1 MRRRAGGGHGG
12 VVWCGVVQ
20 PTNNQ
25 VSNVTALSDQRM
37 AGQHVNIVVGT
48 VGSEGRY
55 MYSYL
60 LPPTRKLFVVMR
72 QTHRRILYE
81 R

>member
-1 MRRRAGGGHGG
+1 MEVWFG
-12 VVWCGVVQ
+12 VVWCSPQ
-20 PTNNQ
+20 IINF
-25 VSNVTALSDQRM
+25 NVTALSDQRM

>member
-1 MRRRAGGGHGG
+1 M
-12 VVWCGVVQ
+12 VWCGVVQ

-55 MYSYL
+55 MY
-60 LPPTRKLFVVMR
+60 T
-72 QTHRRILYE
+72 
-81 R
+81 